1 MKLYVMM
8 WNVKANYVNT
18 CIEHVGHVDGQDS
31 LKKFQELKAVEIP
44 QVLILVLNDF
54 IFLGK

>member
-1 MKLYVMM
+1 MM